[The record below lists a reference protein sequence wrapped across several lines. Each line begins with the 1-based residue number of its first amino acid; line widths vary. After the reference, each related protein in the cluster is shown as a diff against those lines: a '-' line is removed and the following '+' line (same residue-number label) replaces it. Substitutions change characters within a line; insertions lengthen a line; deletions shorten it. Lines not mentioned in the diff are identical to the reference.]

1 MEPSNNHKPQANNR
15 KQSLTNYAK
24 YSAFAFQMIGV
35 FVALSLGGNWIDQ
48 QLNLIFP
55 YFTLLGLFIA
65 LSTIFYSL
73 YAITIK
79 NSKNNPE

>member
-1 MEPSNNHKPQANNR
+1 
-15 KQSLTNYAK
+15 
-24 YSAFAFQMIGV
+24 MIGV

-48 QLNLIFP
+48 QLNLKFP

>member
-1 MEPSNNHKPQANNR
+1 
-15 KQSLTNYAK
+15 
-24 YSAFAFQMIGV
+24 MIGV